1 MEILFNQVREAIH
14 ECFVVLPQKYL
25 YIMAYIYLYV
35 MNKLVSYVVAAIFY
49 GLRGEVRVAV
59 PASVG
64 GVCVAC
70 GRRSMLHSGCCDD
83 SH

>member
-1 MEILFNQVREAIH
+1 MRVLLFCH
-14 ECFVVLPQKYL
+14 KKYL

-35 MNKLVSYVVAAIFY
+35 VDKLVSYVVTAFFF

-64 GVCVAC
+64 GVCVVPSR
-70 GRRSMLHSGCCDD
+70 GSVLHSGCCDD